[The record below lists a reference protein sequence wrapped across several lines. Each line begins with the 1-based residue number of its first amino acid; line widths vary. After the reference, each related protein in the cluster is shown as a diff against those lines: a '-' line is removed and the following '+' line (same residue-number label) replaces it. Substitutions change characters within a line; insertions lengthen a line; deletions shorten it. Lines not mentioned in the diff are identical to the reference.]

1 MERVFFVDYEN
12 VDTGGLDGLGKLN
25 GNDAVYIYYSES
37 HSRMTFGLH
46 RRIMESVA
54 DFHYKKIRDNSKNAL
69 DNVLME
75 DADGVIT
82 DTRADYYI
90 ISNDKD
96 YESFVKN
103 KRNNGYRVFLLPDI
117 KECNEIKL
125 NWLKNTIRKRLVE
138 DYSDHS
144 RRYELSDK
152 EIAKIAKW
160 IMDSNSKQELNNHLQ
175 EMFYNEDVKY
185 IFSRLRDLTY
195 NL

>member
-54 DFHYKKIRDNSKNAL
+54 DFHYKKIRDDSKNAL

-90 ISNDKD
+90 ISKDKD

-103 KRNNGYRVFLLPDI
+103 KKKNGYRVFLLPDI

-125 NWLKNTIRKRLVE
+125 NWLKNTIRNRLVE
-138 DYSDHS
+138 DYRTHS
-144 RRYELSDK
+144 RRYELDDK
-152 EIAKIAKW
+152 EIEKVARW

-175 EMFYNEDVKY
+175 EMFKNKEVKY
-185 IFSRLRDLTY
+185 IFTRLRDLTY